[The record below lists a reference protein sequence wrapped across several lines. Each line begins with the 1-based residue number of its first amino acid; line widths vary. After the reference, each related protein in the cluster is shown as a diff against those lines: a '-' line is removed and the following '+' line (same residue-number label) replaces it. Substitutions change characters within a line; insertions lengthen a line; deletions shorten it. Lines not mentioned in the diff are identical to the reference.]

1 MNAASHTIGS
11 RPLGYCGR
19 NGLHKLRPPPSS
31 SAKAKAKR
39 AQPAAPTRRGAV
51 RPVASA
57 ARDNKPKGP
66 SASQRSTSPPRGPA
80 PAAAATR
87 SGWTASTSQQQQQKQ
102 QQPEKK
108 TPSKPSSPL
117 GGAYR
122 SLIGNTPL
130 VDLSFLSEKP
140 GVRIYGKAE
149 FLNPS
154 GSIKDRIAN
163 HIINKAEKE
172 GKLRPGGTVVAATSG
187 NTGSAVAMVCAMR
200 GYKYIVITN
209 AKTSKEKRDSMA
221 AYGGQVLVGPCGVSA
236 DDPMH
241 YQNMART
248 LCAENPDYF
257 DVDQYDNPNNP
268 EAYYLSLG
276 PEIWEQTEG
285 AVSHFV
291 AGGSTGGTIS
301 GTGRYLKEQNR
312 EVQVCM
318 PDPKGSVFW
327 DYWQE
332 GIPESELEPK
342 SYQVRG
348 QTSTSTSSLLPPICK
363 RSIEDF
369 LPK

>member
-1 MNAASHTIGS
+1 MSQINAASHTIGS

-19 NGLHKLRPPPSS
+19 NGLHKLRPPPASSSSSS

-39 AQPAAPTRRGAV
+39 AQPAPARRGAV

-57 ARDNKPKGP
+57 ARDNTSKKGP
-66 SASQRSTSPPRGPA
+66 SAPRGTSPPRGPA

-87 SGWTASTSQQQQQKQ
+87 SSGWTASTPQQQQKQ
-102 QQPEKK
+102 EKK
-108 TPSKPSSPL
+108 ASSKPSSPL
-117 GGAYR
+117 GGPYR

-342 SYQVRG
+342 SYQVTP
-348 QTSTSTSSLLPPICK
+348 QQQQQQQQQQPPSSFHPSSK
-363 RSIEDF
+363 
-369 LPK
+369 